1 MGRLP
6 LRLKL
11 ATAIALPIVGGGLLF
26 GFLVPSLPMALG
38 ATAIL
43 IGLGV
48 IAWGILTRS
57 LGKPMLALAEAA
69 RAINP
74 AGYDLGA
81 VSKRADE
88 FGGIARAFERLR
100 ETAVAMTDEA
110 DKLANCDPLPGL
122 ANRTA
127 LRETLERVLTRAPG
141 APGNWGVLVLGVDD
155 FQRINA
161 TLGHDAGDEVL
172 IQLARRYESCLAL
185 FRDATAK
192 STPDGTK
199 PPPEQAARFGGD
211 EFAFLLSGENVR
223 DRAQRLAES
232 LLSATQ
238 DPLLAAGRR
247 VVLNASVGIALC
259 PDDGTDARTL
269 LKCADIAVAQ
279 AKTRGK
285 NTFRF
290 STELVHRAVEDRL
303 ALEHDLRHAITR
315 GLIEVQYQPIVSLSD
330 EGVRG
335 AEALARWNHPQRG
348 MVPPA
353 LFIGLAEEFGLI
365 DELGLY
371 VLKRACRDAAQW
383 PDVDGEVPF
392 LSVNLS
398 PRQLRAPDLARK
410 IGQALRD
417 TKVEAARIHLELTE
431 SVLMDDEPASL
442 TNLLDLHKLGARIWL
457 DDFGTGFS
465 GLPHLRRVPVDGLK
479 VDRSFVQ
486 DLLSDRHNLAL
497 VSAIIT
503 MANSLGIAVVAEGVE
518 NAAQAEVLRSLLCD
532 LGQGYWL
539 GPPMSQAQFLL
550 TVRRQKR
557 NRAEQAAP

>member
-6 LRLKL
+6 LRVKL
-11 ATAIALPIVGGGLLF
+11 AAALALPVAGGAFLLWV
-26 GFLVPSLPMALG
+26 LSPSLAHALYG
-38 ATAIL
+38 AAIL
-43 IGLGV
+43 AGLGMLS
-48 IAWGILTRS
+48 WGILTRS
-57 LGKPMLALAEAA
+57 LGRPMLKLVEAA
-69 RAINP
+69 RAVDP
-74 AGYDLGA
+74 ARYDLGS
-81 VSKRADE
+81 VSKRSDE

-100 ETAVAMTDEA
+100 DTAVAMTDEA
-110 DKLANCDPLPGL
+110 DKLANCDPLTGL
-122 ANRTA
+122 ANRNA

-141 APGNWGVLVLGVDD
+141 SVGTWAVLVLGVDD

-172 IQLARRYESCLAL
+172 IQLARRYDSCLSL
-185 FRDATAK
+185 FRDQSVPVGK
-192 STPDGTK
+192 SS
-199 PPPEQAARFGGD
+199 EQAARFGGD
-211 EFAFLLSGENVR
+211 EFAFLLSGQNVR

-259 PDDGTDARTL
+259 PDDGNDARTL

-290 STELVHRAVEDRL
+290 STELVHKAVEDRL
-303 ALEHDLRHAITR
+303 ALEHDLRNAVTR
-315 GLIEVQYQPIVSLSD
+315 GLIEVQYQPIISLSD

-383 PDVDGEVPF
+383 PEVDGEVPF

-410 IGQALRD
+410 VGQALRD
-417 TKVEAARIHLELTE
+417 CKIEPQRIHLELTE

-442 TNLLDLHKLGARIWL
+442 ANLLDLHKLGTRIWL

-479 VDRSFVQ
+479 IDRSFVQ

-557 NRAEQAAP
+557 TRAEQAAE

>member
-11 ATAIALPIVGGGLLF
+11 AAALSLPVVGGAVLFWLLLPSW
-26 GFLVPSLPMALG
+26 LVALG

-43 IGLGV
+43 IGLA
-48 IAWGILTRS
+48 ILSWGLLTRS
-57 LGKPMLALAEAA
+57 LGRPMLKLAEAA
-69 RAINP
+69 HAIDP
-74 AGYDLGA
+74 ARYDLA
-81 VSKRADE
+81 SVSRRSDE
-88 FGGIARAFERLR
+88 FGHIARAFERLR
-100 ETAVAMTDEA
+100 DTAVAMTDEA
-110 DKLANCDPLPGL
+110 DKLANCDPLTGL

-141 APGNWGVLVLGVDD
+141 APGYWAVLVLGVDD

-185 FRDATAK
+185 YRDGSVPVEK
-192 STPDGTK
+192 S
-199 PPPEQAARFGGD
+199 PEFPARFGGD
-211 EFAFLLSGENVR
+211 EFAFLLSGSNAR

-290 STELVHRAVEDRL
+290 STELVHKAVEDRL
-303 ALEHDLRHAITR
+303 ALEQDLRHAITR

-383 PDVDGEVPF
+383 PDFDGEVPF

-398 PRQLRAPDLARK
+398 PRQLRAPELARK

-417 TKVEAARIHLELTE
+417 TKIEPARIHLELTE

-479 VDRSFVQ
+479 IDRSFVQ

-518 NAAQAEVLRSLLCD
+518 NAAQADVLRSLLCD

-557 NRAEQAAP
+557 NREAQQAAE